1 MCKARK
7 GQAGRAALV
16 EKILGT
22 SPNFGLQG
30 GQRDGW
36 ATLVGKAVGCRLGR
50 EPPSLLVLEGMAF
63 SFESRLGP

>member
-16 EKILGT
+16 EKIVGT

-30 GQRDGW
+30 GQRDGR
-36 ATLVGKAVGCRLGR
+36 ATLVGKVGKRATQSTCATGNDFQL
-50 EPPSLLVLEGMAF
+50 
-63 SFESRLGP
+63 